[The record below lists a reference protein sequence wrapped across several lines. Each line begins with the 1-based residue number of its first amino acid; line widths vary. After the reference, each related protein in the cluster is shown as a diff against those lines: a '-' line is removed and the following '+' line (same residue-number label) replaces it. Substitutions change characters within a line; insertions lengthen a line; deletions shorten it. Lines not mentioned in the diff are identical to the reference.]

1 MGWTVASNYTQWTRN
16 KTTLA
21 PYVNTYSDCFMLPI
35 WSYNI
40 TQKSY
45 NNEMVQKSLWWQTT
59 DSYLERKY
67 MLSDYTTGA
76 VVSQTGSEQAY
87 RIPISNTLYKPQALG
102 LISADGNIIYTFNI
116 NSKVIERIITKA

>member
-45 NNEMVQKSLWWQTT
+45 NNEMVQKSLWWITT
-59 DSYLERKY
+59 DGYLERKY
-67 MLSDYTTGA
+67 MLSDYKTGA

-87 RIPISNTLYKPQALG
+87 RCSISNSTYYPHSLG